1 MGVLVSEVRC
11 HVCAA
16 PSLEE
21 VQGFARLCRVTSD
34 CKPWP
39 SGGRLF
45 ICDECRSV
53 QKLID
58 LEWLTEIERIYK
70 DYTIYFQSEGVE
82 QAVFDGTSGQAALRS
97 VRLLEALAAHVKLPE
112 TGRLL
117 DLGCGNGAMLRAFS
131 QFATGWTLAGV
142 EMSEKNRVAVESIER
157 VEAFYTCQPEQV
169 PGTFD
174 LISMIHMLEHIPNPG
189 EYLLKLQDKLN
200 PGGLLLIQ
208 LPNYLENPF
217 DLLVADHASHFTAQ
231 TAAELIGRCGY
242 EAKAVATDWIP
253 KELTVVARKAERDE
267 RAQAVT
273 NNARLK
279 ADSLTMTKEA
289 VRWLEETR
297 KRARLCAS
305 KGSFGIFGTSIAAM
319 WLFAEMEDAVSFFVD
334 EDPSRVGRTIMGRKI
349 YHPSEAPT
357 GSHVF
362 IALTTMLAELVL
374 KRVERPDVNFYL
386 PPALPV

>member
-1 MGVLVSEVRC
+1 LGVPVSEVRC

-21 VQGFARLCRVTSD
+21 VQGFTQLCRVTSD

-39 SGGRLF
+39 RGGRLF
-45 ICDECRSV
+45 ICNECRSV

-58 LEWLTEIERIYK
+58 REWFQEIERIYK

-131 QFATGWTLAGV
+131 RFATGWTLAGV
-142 EMSEKNRVAVESIER
+142 EMSEKNREAVESIER
-157 VEAFYTCQPEQV
+157 VEALYTCQPEQV
-169 PGTFD
+169 PGRFD
-174 LISMIHMLEHIPNPG
+174 LISMIHMLEHIPNPV
-189 EYLLKLQDKLN
+189 EYLSRLQDKLN

-208 LPNYLENPF
+208 LPNYPENPF
-217 DLLVADHASHFTAQ
+217 DLLVADHASHFTAR

-242 EAKAVATDWIP
+242 EAQAVATDWIP
-253 KELTVVARKAERDE
+253 KELTVVARKAERDGQA
-267 RAQAVT
+267 RAVT
-273 NNARLK
+273 KSEGSRL
-279 ADSLTMTKEA
+279 DSPGVTKET

-297 KRARLCAS
+297 NRARLCAS
-305 KGSFGIFGTSIAAM
+305 KGSFGLFGTSIAAM
-319 WLFAEMEDAVSFFVD
+319 WLFAELEDSISFFVD
-334 EDPSRVGRTIMGRKI
+334 EDPSRVGKTILGRKI
-349 YHPSEAPT
+349 YHPSEAPA

-386 PPALPV
+386 PPALSV

>member
-1 MGVLVSEVRC
+1 MGVTVSEVSC
-11 HVCAA
+11 HICAA

-21 VQGFARLCRVTSD
+21 VQGFTRLCRVTSD

-39 SGGRLF
+39 RGGRLF
-45 ICDECRSV
+45 ICNECRSV

-58 LEWLTEIERIYK
+58 RDWLEEIERIYK

-82 QAVFDGTSGQAALRS
+82 QAVFDGASGQAALRS

-112 TGRLL
+112 AGRLL

-131 QFATGWTLAGV
+131 HFAPRWRLAGV
-142 EMSEKNRVAVESIER
+142 EMSEKNRSVVESIER
-157 VEAFYTCQPEQV
+157 VEALYTCQPEQV
-169 PGTFD
+169 PGSFD
-174 LISMIHMLEHIPNPG
+174 LISMIHMLEHIPNPI
-189 EYLLKLQDKLN
+189 EYLSRLRDKLN

-217 DLLVADHASHFTAQ
+217 DLLVADHASHFTAR
-231 TAAELIGRCGY
+231 TAAELIARCGY
-242 EAKAVATDWIP
+242 EAVAVATDWIP
-253 KELTVVARKAERDE
+253 KELTVVARKTESGERVQGLSKNDDL
-267 RAQAVT
+267 R
-273 NNARLK
+273 
-279 ADSLTMTKEA
+279 ADSLGMTKEA

-297 KRARLCAS
+297 ERASLAAS
-305 KGSFGIFGTSIAAM
+305 KGNFGLFGTSIAAM
-319 WLFAEMEDAVSFFVD
+319 WLFGELEDAVSFFVD
-334 EDPSRVGRTIMGRKI
+334 EDPSRVGRSMMGRKI
-349 YHPSEAPT
+349 YHPSEAPA